1 MMQEGRD
8 WDRLV
13 INRKDTT
20 GEERVIG
27 HTQIRKGGI
36 AKVTGTA
43 QYGSDVDLPG
53 QLYAAVARSPYPHA
67 RILQIN
73 TQEAAALS
81 GVRAVI
87 TGADCP
93 TLFGSFIADQ
103 PIVARE
109 KVRYQGEP
117 VAAVAADTQEIAR
130 EAARLIQVEYEQ
142 LPVVNDLE
150 TSMKNEVLVHED
162 WSQYDCSSACFPVQ
176 GTNIGDQYHL
186 KKGDV
191 EAGFAQADEI
201 VESDFTC
208 GMLQQPPLKPILPPR
223 RRIPSL
229 GRSTSGCPL
238 SPPSATG
245 G

>member
-73 TQEAAALS
+73 TQEAAHAIRLLHC
-81 GVRAVI
+81 GPAHRGPGEGPLPG
-87 TGADCP
+87 GA
-93 TLFGSFIADQ
+93 G
-103 PIVARE
+103 
-109 KVRYQGEP
+109 G
-117 VAAVAADTQEIAR
+117 
-130 EAARLIQVEYEQ
+130 
-142 LPVVNDLE
+142 
-150 TSMKNEVLVHED
+150 
-162 WSQYDCSSACFPVQ
+162 
-176 GTNIGDQYHL
+176 
-186 KKGDV
+186 
-191 EAGFAQADEI
+191 
-201 VESDFTC
+201 
-208 GMLQQPPLKPILPPR
+208 R
-223 RRIPSL
+223 R
-229 GRSTSGCPL
+229 
-238 SPPSATG
+238 G

>member
-43 QYGSDVDLPG
+43 QYGADVDLPG

-67 RILQIN
+67 RILRID
-73 TQEAAALS
+73 TQEAAVLP

-117 VAAVAADTQEIAR
+117 VAAVAAGADGLEIDGSPRLRGGVRQDLKAGHAHVGMIPQEQQAQR
-130 EAARLIQVEYEQ
+130 AAEKA
-142 LPVVNDLE
+142 LE
-150 TSMKNEVLVHED
+150 HG
-162 WSQYDCSSACFPVQ
+162 A
-176 GTNIGDQYHL
+176 
-186 KKGDV
+186 
-191 EAGFAQADEI
+191 
-201 VESDFTC
+201 
-208 GMLQQPPLKPILPPR
+208 
-223 RRIPSL
+223 
-229 GRSTSGCPL
+229 
-238 SPPSATG
+238 
-245 G
+245 